1 MGEEISVGP
10 PYFNLV
16 TGPIALALV
25 AMMAVGALLRWRRDS
40 LRELAARISVPVLVS
55 AAALLLLVL
64 LAPDIGLLPRL
75 GLTLAPGVAVASLA
89 PLWGRNL
96 RRTPFFVWGMVMAHF
111 GIAVSLAGMAAESAF
126 TRETL
131 FAARPGE
138 TVRAGPFTIRFD
150 GVEPVAG
157 PNWTAVE
164 ARLTA
169 RRGDGA
175 PFALR
180 PQARMFSSPPTPT
193 SEAAI
198 ATLLD
203 GQLYA
208 ALGEADEQ
216 GRWQLRLWW
225 KPAVTLIWLGGAL
238 VALGGLLALIGRL
251 RRERRAS
258 RPVEALA

>member
-1 MGEEISVGP
+1 
-10 PYFNLV
+10 
-16 TGPIALALV
+16 
-25 AMMAVGALLRWRRDS
+25 
-40 LRELAARISVPVLVS
+40 
-55 AAALLLLVL
+55 
-64 LAPDIGLLPRL
+64 
-75 GLTLAPGVAVASLA
+75 
-89 PLWGRNL
+89 
-96 RRTPFFVWGMVMAHF
+96 
-111 GIAVSLAGMAAESAF
+111 MAAESAF

-131 FAARPGE
+131 VAARPGQ
-138 TVRAGPFTIRFD
+138 TVAAGPFSIRFD
-150 GVEPVAG
+150 GVDPIAG

-169 RRGDGA
+169 RRGGGA
-175 PFALR
+175 PVALR

-198 ATLLD
+198 ATMLD

-208 ALGEADEQ
+208 ALGETDDL

-251 RRERRAS
+251 RRERRTAM
-258 RPVEALA
+258 PEEALA